1 MEIGY
6 GIILTSALILGILAA
21 GCIGGDTQSPVP
33 IGGNPSQTDVPLQN
47 TGDVIGQGVILQGV
61 PRGTIDTIT
70 FAVGLSPGTKSIDF
84 SKLIIIYADAVRTE
98 NLAPVPGFRGDP
110 PPGYWGIIQVV
121 NEAGNPNT
129 RLEYDEQAII
139 RINPKAPV
147 VPNQVITISVKP
159 EEGKPL
165 IIRRVAPSTILEN
178 ENIIPPI

>member
-21 GCIGGDTQSPVP
+21 GCIGEDTQPPVP
-33 IGGNPSQTDVPLQN
+33 LGGISPQTDVPLQN

-70 FAVGLSPGTKSIDF
+70 FAVGLSPGTKSVDIA
-84 SKLIIIYADAVRTE
+84 KLIIVYADAVRTE
-98 NLAPVPGFRGDP
+98 NLTPVPGFRGNP
-110 PPGYWGIIQVV
+110 PPGYWGILNVL

-129 RLEYDEQAII
+129 RLDFDEKLII

-147 VPNQVITISVKP
+147 VPNQLITISVKP
-159 EEGKPL
+159 DEGNPL
-165 IIRRVAPSTILEN
+165 IIRRVAPSAIFEN
-178 ENIIPPI
+178 DNLLPPI